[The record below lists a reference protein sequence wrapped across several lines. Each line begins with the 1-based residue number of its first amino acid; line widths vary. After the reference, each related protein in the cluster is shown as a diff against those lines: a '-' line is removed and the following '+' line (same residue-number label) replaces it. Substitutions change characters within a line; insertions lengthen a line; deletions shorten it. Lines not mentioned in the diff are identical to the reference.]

1 MKPDK
6 RIVTGIAGEQI
17 IWGGGRINKLGNAK
31 SKWSNKQK
39 ENNCSSFEYI
49 PRNWSSLWATKESE
63 KEDVSCD
70 EDSTDNEPSNIAAND
85 EYAPNACGKHPLHIV
100 LDMLTL

>member
-1 MKPDK
+1 MQAYSDQTNQKTTNVLALNISNETAPVD
-6 RIVTGIAGEQI
+6 EQQ
-17 IWGGGRINKLGNAK
+17 
-31 SKWSNKQK
+31 SKIK
-39 ENNCSSFEYI
+39 
-49 PRNWSSLWATKESE
+49 
-63 KEDVSCD
+63 KEDLGSD